1 MMDHSIE
8 EILKDALPQ
17 VTDLSPKQR
26 EVLYSALIQ
35 FSQKG
40 FERTSTKD
48 IATYAGVAEGTVY
61 KKFKTKEELLFKGLI
76 PLFRQHVLPVALREL
91 KEELAHIEN
100 FEHFVSTFIENRS
113 VFIIQNRNMLKIM
126 ANEVA
131 TSAIL
136 QKTIKGVL
144 YTEVCEQF
152 DPLLA
157 QFQKNGEMQPISTP
171 HFIQILMTQ
180 VFSLNMGY
188 ILGQSVDQQQ
198 YDTLKTFLKQ
208 NLYRMFAVK

>member
-1 MMDHSIE
+1 MNHSIE

-35 FSQKG
+35 FSEKG

-76 PLFRQHVLPVALREL
+76 PLFRQCVLLVALREF
-91 KEELAHIEN
+91 KEELAHIET
-100 FEHFVSTFIENRS
+100 FESFVGTFIENRS
-113 VFIIQNRNMLKIM
+113 TFIIQNRNMLKIM

-131 TSAIL
+131 TSEIL
-136 QKTIKGVL
+136 QETIKGVL
-144 YTEVCEQF
+144 YKEVCEQF

-157 QFQKNGEMQPISTP
+157 HFQQTGEMQPIPTP
-171 HFIQILMTQ
+171 HFIQIVMTQ

-188 ILGQSVDQQQ
+188 ILGQSVDQKQ

-208 NLYRMFAVK
+208 NLYRMFALK